1 MGSLREWFKDE
12 ATVFAVL
19 ERIFQPNT
27 LVGILVGG
35 STLGVWGYY
44 PEKFSVIAGGLI
56 GLYSVYQIIY
66 NKRKAIR
73 KEAENL

>member
-1 MGSLREWFKDE
+1 MGSLKEWFKDE
-12 ATVFAVL
+12 TTVYAVL
-19 ERIFQPNT
+19 DRVFQLNT

-66 NKRKAIR
+66 NKRKAIER
-73 KEAENL
+73 AAEKL